1 MSEPLGSAWTLTD
14 PFSPVLIPI
23 CHPPSASLP
32 ADLLQTRGSHVAGLF
47 SSNNL
52 KFEVKIRTSGWTCLS
67 WTWQARDWAFNCETV
82 RPIART
88 RYIGTSRMKQA
99 SKKGL
104 VARED
109 SNSHPYPHHTDSP
122 HMTVILISVWPSTRY
137 GLGRRQSE
145 TSRSSCRWQEWAR
158 AATRCAS
165 ECRPIAPLH
174 SMLAACVRPRRRT

>member
-1 MSEPLGSAWTLTD
+1 MGRYFRVRAVSEPLGSAWTLTD
-14 PFSPVLIPI
+14 PFSRTYLSPSLCESTCRPI
-23 CHPPSASLP
+23 
-32 ADLLQTRGSHVAGLF
+32 ADSSVAGLF

-52 KFEVKIRTSGWTCLS
+52 KFEVKRRTSGWTCLS
-67 WTWQARDWAFNCETV
+67 WSGRHETAVNWAFNCEAV

-122 HMTVILISVWPSTRY
+122 HMTVILIPVWPSTR
-137 GLGRRQSE
+137 
-145 TSRSSCRWQEWAR
+145 
-158 AATRCAS
+158 
-165 ECRPIAPLH
+165 
-174 SMLAACVRPRRRT
+174 